1 MFKFGEGVFGD
12 EIKDTEIFQ
21 NEIPTF
27 DTDISVED
35 ATAFWNKQFE
45 SVPEFSLKD
54 ILDWHE
60 DDFSFDFDITDMNEL
75 LNEFDDYKWEVLSQD
90 EKIELVDQLVAKIA
104 EKLGLEDI
112 PEVIYYDDD
121 QSNCGYYYSGMN
133 LLGINACELDNP
145 KELVNTVAHELRHA
159 YQEQRALNPETEM
172 DYKYLAN
179 LSNYISPL
187 FTETGECILF
197 ADYQDQLVEAEARA
211 FADIFSREGM
221 AS

>member
-21 NEIPTF
+21 NEIPMF

-75 LNEFDDYKWEVLSQD
+75 LDEFDDYKWEVLSQD
-90 EKIELVDQLVAKIA
+90 EKIELVDQLVARIA

-121 QSNCGYYYSGMN
+121 PSNCGYYYSGMN

-197 ADYQDQLVEAEARA
+197 TDYQDQLVEAEARA